1 MKRIISV
8 MLAVGIILANSAVLA
23 KEYPQKF
30 WDVSKDHWAFE
41 AVCEFSER
49 AVINGYEDD
58 SFQPNK
64 AVTRAEWAKMI
75 IDAAG
80 ETATD
85 NNVYFDDMENHWANK
100 YVNAAEKYMPGTN
113 GGFYLPNQAATR
125 EEVTASLVKICGYD
139 KSYDYYGYL
148 LNFTDFDTVSKNNR
162 PYVNSAIK
170 NNLISG
176 FDDNTFRG
184 QNSLT
189 RAEAAVLLYRAFK
202 NGKPNVETIPG
213 TYEIRKMHFDNP
225 IDQINISAVTKDEND
240 NIYFV
245 AQSKLFKMDLSGNC
259 KEIYDMEDIIL
270 KDGEVTLSEFG
281 TYNICYDKYTDSFV
295 IKGYFNYADYINY
308 DLSQGHIFMIN
319 ANKEAL
325 YLGNSTPG
333 RLVKVVA
340 GGLIFDE
347 GGIGGC
353 YITPDLKNKAYIKSV
368 YGLVDVF
375 DAGTEFYILGSYGL
389 FRCEYSNSGIDT
401 YEMWEVDYHPG
412 FKYIGDNIIT
422 DIKDS
427 GEVVFYNFDGKILR
441 SIKEDDIIKT
451 SNCTADKPN
460 SSSYTDVDDVFLKN
474 KWIDFG
480 VHYFEQFK

>member
-1 MKRIISV
+1 MKMKRIVSV
-8 MLAVGIILANSAVLA
+8 ILAVSTILANSVVLA

-30 WDVSKDHWAFE
+30 WDVAKDHWAFE

-49 AVINGYEDD
+49 GVINGYEDD

-64 AVTRAEWAKMI
+64 AVTRAEWAKMM

-85 NNVYFDDMENHWANK
+85 NNAYFDDMENHWANK
-100 YVNAAEKYMPGTN
+100 YVNAAKKYMPGTN
-113 GGFYLPNQAATR
+113 GGYYLPDQAATR

-148 LNFTDFDTVSKNNR
+148 LNFTDFDTVSRVNQ

-184 QNSLT
+184 GNSLT

-202 NGKPNVETIPG
+202 NGKPNVETIPD
-213 TYEIRKMHFDNP
+213 TYEIRKIHFDNP
-225 IDQINISAVTKDEND
+225 TDKINISAVTKDEND

-245 AQSKLFKMDLSGNC
+245 AQSKLFKMDLSGYC
-259 KEIYDMEDIIL
+259 KEIYDMGYITL
-270 KDGEVTLSEFG
+270 KDGEVTLSDFT
-281 TYNICYDKYTDSFV
+281 TYNICYNKYTDGFV
-295 IKGYFNYADYINY
+295 IQGSFKYADYINY

-319 ANKEAL
+319 ANKESL

-333 RLVKVVA
+333 RLVEVVA

-353 YITPDLKNKAYIKSV
+353 YITPDLKNKIYIKSV

-375 DAGTEFYILGSYGL
+375 DAGTEFYILESTGL
-389 FRCEYSNSGIDT
+389 VRCVYSNSGINE
-401 YEMWEVDYHPG
+401 YKMWEVGYHPG

-427 GEVVFYNFDGKILR
+427 GEVVFYNFDGKILK
-441 SIKEDDIIKT
+441 SIKEDNIIKT
-451 SNCTADKPN
+451 SNCTGDKST
-460 SSSYTDVDDVFLKN
+460 SSSYRGVDDVFLKN
-474 KWIDFG
+474 KRIDLG
-480 VHYFEQFK
+480 VHYFD